1 MIYDLRLTIYARM
14 AAGVASIV
22 FVSSPA
28 VAHDSPEHVAASLT
42 VEMTRTGTNA
52 TLLWRRATE
61 YRALGRLTP
70 ATADL
75 QQALALDPKFIPA
88 WSDLARVQLSRN
100 RASDALIS
108 INSAF
113 DLSPDEAGR
122 APLRMV
128 RAEVQAAL
136 GKPDDALADCER
148 ALSAGSML
156 EADWYLARGQLQ
168 IRLGRYAEAAA
179 GLKAGFDQTGSAVLE
194 AEWIDALIDAGSY
207 REALSLIEPR
217 LAEARCQSSWLL
229 RRGRARLATGDTVRA
244 RGDLNAAISEING
257 RLHPT
262 QPDAA
267 LLAERGLASAL
278 LGDEAAAR
286 RDLAAA
292 RRREADDATL
302 LRLETALRR
311 LPAKEKSRAEARP

>member
-1 MIYDLRLTIYARM
+1 MIYDLRFKIHAPM
-14 AAGVASIV
+14 AAVIAGIV

-28 VAHDSPEHVAASLT
+28 MAHDSPEHVVESLT
-42 VEMTRTGTNA
+42 VEMTRTGTNT

-61 YRALGRLTP
+61 YRALGRFAP
-70 ATADL
+70 AVADL
-75 QQALALDPKFIPA
+75 ERGLALDPKFIPA

-100 RASDALIS
+100 RASDALLS
-108 INSAF
+108 INRAL
-113 DLSPDEAGR
+113 DLAGDEAGR

-128 RAEVQAAL
+128 RAEIEAAL
-136 GKPDDALADCER
+136 GRPDAALADCEG
-148 ALSAGSML
+148 ALGAGATH
-156 EADWYLARGQLQ
+156 EAEWFLTRCQLQ
-168 IRLGRYAEAAA
+168 LRLGRYAEAAA
-179 GLKAGFDQTGSAVLE
+179 GLMAGFEQTGSAVLE
-194 AEWIDALIDAGSY
+194 AEWIDVLIDAGNC

-217 LAEARCQSSWLL
+217 LTEARCQSSWLV
-229 RRGRARLATGDTVRA
+229 RRGRARLAAGDTVRA

-278 LGDEAAAR
+278 LGEEAAAR
-286 RDLAAA
+286 RDLDTA
-292 RRREADDATL
+292 RRLEADAATL

>member
-1 MIYDLRLTIYARM
+1 MIYDLRFTIYAPL
-14 AAGVASIV
+14 AAVIAGIA
-22 FVSSPA
+22 FASSPA
-28 VAHDSPEHVAASLT
+28 IAHDSPEHVVESLS
-42 VEMTRTGTNA
+42 VEMARTGTNA
-52 TLLWRRATE
+52 TLLYRRATE
-61 YRALGRLTP
+61 YRALGRLAP
-70 ATADL
+70 AVADL
-75 QQALALDPKFIPA
+75 ERALALDSRFIPA

-100 RASDALIS
+100 RASDALVS
-108 INSAF
+108 INRAF

-194 AEWIDALIDAGSY
+194 AELIDSLIDAGSY

-217 LAEARCQSSWLL
+217 LTEARCQSSWLL
-229 RRGRARLATGDTVRA
+229 RRGRARLASGDTVRA
-244 RGDLNAAISEING
+244 RGDLNAAVTEING

-278 LGDEAAAR
+278 LGDEAAAH
-286 RDLAAA
+286 RDLATA
-292 RRREADDATL
+292 RRLEADAATL
-302 LRLETALRR
+302 LRVEAALRR

>member
-1 MIYDLRLTIYARM
+1 LELGALAASLM
-14 AAGVASIV
+14 AAALLALTPVAV
-22 FVSSPA
+22 
-28 VAHDSPEHVAASLT
+28 VAHDSPEHVVESLS
-42 VEMTRTGTNA
+42 VEMGRTGTNA

-61 YRALGRLTP
+61 YRALGRLAP

-75 QQALALDPKFIPA
+75 QQALALDPKLIPA
-88 WSDLARVQLSRN
+88 WSDLARVQLIRSRPADALVSIN
-100 RASDALIS
+100 RAFELA
-108 INSAF
+108 
-113 DLSPDEAGR
+113 PDEAGR

-128 RAEVQAAL
+128 RAEVEAAL
-136 GKPDDALADCER
+136 GRPDAALADCER
-148 ALSAGSML
+148 ALSAGTML
-156 EADWYLARGQLQ
+156 EADWFLSRCQLQ
-168 IRLGRYAEAAA
+168 LRLGRYSEAAA

-194 AEWIDALIDAGSY
+194 AEWIDALIDGGKPG
-207 REALSLIEPR
+207 EALELIEPR

-229 RRGRARLATGDTVRA
+229 RRGRARLASGDTVRA
-244 RGDLNAAISEING
+244 RGDLNAAITEING

-292 RRREADDATL
+292 RRRQADEATL
-302 LRLETALRR
+302 FRLEAALRR
-311 LPAKEKSRAEARP
+311 LPDKEKGRAEARP